1 MTQPMPAPLAILN
14 HATEDREAV
23 SDPSIRRVAAT
34 FREFLEA
41 LGLDM
46 NDPNLSGTEWRVAR
60 AFREIFAGF
69 YAGAEPVVRTF
80 PNTEGYSEIV
90 AITDIPFYSLCAHH
104 FLPFSGT
111 AHLVYVPQ
119 KRLVGLSKLAR
130 VVDFYA
136 RRPQLQERMT
146 EQIAELMET
155 RLHPAGAMV
164 VIQARHFCMEMRGVA
179 KAGVTTTTSA
189 IRGVF
194 EDERSRQKLFALIS
208 ARPAAPISSESL
220 GGPGG
225 PAPWTAHGSRGTR
238 QWLSTPEN

>member
-1 MTQPMPAPLAILN
+1 MTQPMPASLAILDQ
-14 HATEDREAV
+14 APDDREAV
-23 SDPSIRRVAAT
+23 SDPRIRRVAT
-34 FREFLEA
+34 RFREFLEA

-69 YAGAEPVVRTF
+69 YEGVEPALRTF
-80 PNTEGYSEIV
+80 PNTERYSEIV
-90 AITDIPFYSLCAHH
+90 AVTDIPFYSLCAHH
-104 FLPFSGT
+104 FLPFYGT
-111 AHLVYVPQ
+111 AHLAYVPQ

-146 EQIAELMET
+146 EQIAELMER

-179 KAGVTTTTSA
+179 KAGVTTTTNA

-194 EDERSRQKLFALIS
+194 EDERSRQKFLALLPGRLAGPI
-208 ARPAAPISSESL
+208 AAESHGRAERSEVWI
-220 GGPGG
+220 G
-225 PAPWTAHGSRGTR
+225 HGSRGTR
-238 QWLSTPEN
+238 GWRSTPEN

>member
-1 MTQPMPAPLAILN
+1 MPAPLVILD
-14 HATEDREAV
+14 HATNDREAL
-23 SDPSIRRVAAT
+23 SGPSLRRVAAR

-60 AFREIFAGF
+60 AFRELFAGF
-69 YAGAEPVVRTF
+69 YAGAEPTLRTF
-80 PNTEGYSEIV
+80 PNTEGYSEIIAV
-90 AITDIPFYSLCAHH
+90 TDIPFHSLCAHH

-111 AHLVYVPQ
+111 AHLAYVPQ
-119 KRLVGLSKLAR
+119 GRLVGLSKLAR
-130 VVDFYA
+130 LVDFYA

-146 EQIAELMET
+146 EQIAEAIAR

-194 EDERSRQKLFALIS
+194 EDERSRQEFLALLPVRPGVSIGPES
-208 ARPAAPISSESL
+208 LEGPGRPAMWN
-220 GGPGG
+220 G
-225 PAPWTAHGSRGTR
+225 HGSRGTR
-238 QWLSTPEN
+238 RWRSTQED